1 MISTLDDAPASVV
14 TIKDAHFTAGTTATG
29 TVAAQ
34 PDPKKKG
41 PSGFRHTIQ
50 VEYSG
55 ELRAPELSPPALG
68 TAKLPLS
75 SSCGAAVPVAS
86 ASCASPVA
94 KGKEKN
100 KTPQRPTVDV
110 AHHSAS
116 RHVKTPPAPG
126 HGSTSTIKQYQ
137 ASTANRQPPMT
148 PTTTASGTNTMTTT
162 TGIDDGDR
170 HHKWDD

>member
-1 MISTLDDAPASVV
+1 M
-14 TIKDAHFTAGTTATG
+14 
-29 TVAAQ
+29 Q

-41 PSGFRHTIQ
+41 PSGFQHMIQ

-55 ELRAPELSPPALG
+55 ELCVPKLSPPALG
-68 TAKLPLS
+68 TAKPPPSS
-75 SSCGAAVPVAS
+75 SSCTAVPIAS

-100 KTPQRPTVDV
+100 MTPQRPTIDV
-110 AHHSAS
+110 AHHSVS

-126 HGSTSTIKQYQ
+126 HGSTSMIKQYQ

-148 PTTTASGTNTMTTT
+148 PTMTASSTNTMTTT
-162 TGIDDGDR
+162 TGIDDRDR